1 MNHDVSISLTPIGFV
16 KTSTL
21 PDHVKKRQHISE
33 IVLRTDLTPALNGLD
48 EFSHIFVIY
57 WLHDVLT
64 QQQRIL
70 KVHPRGRRELPLLGV
85 FATRTPLRPNPIGL
99 TITELVGI
107 ERNVITVR
115 RLDAY
120 DGTPVLD
127 LKPVDNWDTDLKLKV
142 PNWWTQLEHDGT
154 RVQENKLD

>member
-1 MNHDVSISLTPIGFV
+1 MKNVSIFLTPIGFV
-16 KTSTL
+16 KTSTI
-21 PDHVKKRQHISE
+21 PEHVKKRQHMSE

-57 WLHDVLT
+57 WLHDVSAH
-64 QQQRIL
+64 QQRIL

-107 ERNVITVR
+107 DHNVITVQG
-115 RLDAY
+115 LDAY

-127 LKPVDNWDTDLKLKV
+127 LKPVDHWDTDLKLQV
-142 PNWWTQLEHDGT
+142 PNWWTQLEHDCT
-154 RVQENKLD
+154 SMHENKLN